1 MKKELKISIM
11 SVACVLCATVVI
23 PAFSASSVR
32 SLGGAG
38 TYSGASSAAA
48 AKSDGTVDSGAI
60 NSVRAGSMRVNNV
73 AGATSGATRSGSTRA
88 ATTPRLSIGKY
99 LSGSSAISGGASVSG
114 SHAGKPGTGSGA
126 PSGDV
131 KYLEEFVGYTVNGDT
146 VPEQL
151 KEIKLDVESLR
162 ADVESVTGFVS
173 DIAFNEA
180 TGVLTVTVEGEK
192 PVEYPLANYFDGELK
207 SVEDKVEALQA
218 VLDDVVDQD
227 GKLSDYYTKS
237 ETDNLLAEYAKKGEL
252 SEISVGMLDL
262 GEAGDQAVVD
272 GGGLLMMQTNSDG
285 SSEWV
290 NVQVAE

>member
-1 MKKELKISIM
+1 MKNKMKFSTLSI
-11 SVACVLCATVVI
+11 VCVLGAAAVV

-38 TYSGASSAAA
+38 TFSGASSAAA
-48 AKSDGTVDSGAI
+48 AKSDGDAGSGAI
-60 NSVRAGSMRVNNV
+60 NSVRAGSMRLNNV

-99 LSGSSAISGGASVSG
+99 LSGSSAISGGSSVSG
-114 SHAGKPGTGSGA
+114 SHAGKPGGGAGA

-151 KEIKLDVESLR
+151 TEIKLDVESLR

-173 DIAFNEA
+173 DVTFDETA
-180 TGVLTVTVEGEK
+180 GVLTVTVEGEGA
-192 PVEYPLANYFDGELK
+192 VEYPLANYFDGELK
-207 SVEDKVEALQA
+207 SVNDKVEALQA
-218 VLDDVVDQD
+218 ILDDVVDQD

-237 ETDNLLAEYAKKGEL
+237 ETDAMLSEYAKKGEM
-252 SEISVGMLDL
+252 SEVSAAMLDL
-262 GEAGDQAVVD
+262 GAAGDQAVEE
-272 GGGLLMMQTNSDG
+272 GGGLLMLQTNPDG